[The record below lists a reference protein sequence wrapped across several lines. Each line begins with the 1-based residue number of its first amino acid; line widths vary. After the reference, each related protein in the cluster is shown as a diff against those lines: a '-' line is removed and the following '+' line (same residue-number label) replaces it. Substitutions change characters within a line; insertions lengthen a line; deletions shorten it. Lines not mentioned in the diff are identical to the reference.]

1 MGPEHRRPEAGV
13 SGAFTAAEER
23 AVIRALAADGA
34 ASCPRCGAPLD
45 RHEVPPR
52 EGVPYVRHR
61 IQVVCTGCRAG
72 VAVDRRAVERER
84 DT

>member
-1 MGPEHRRPEAGV
+1 MGPERPGGEGRV

-23 AVIRALAADGA
+23 AVIRALAAGGA
-34 ASCPRCGAPLD
+34 AACPRCGAPLD
-45 RHEVPPR
+45 RHDVPPR

-84 DT
+84 SR